1 MSATAASLATSKI
14 GSTLKYNPFVGVA
27 DDAIVGTDG
36 KLNSSADALKWG
48 DDLDWEDAAF
58 KTGYRQEYNLSYNTK
73 TEKSDTYASVGYLN
87 DDGYMI
93 KTDFERYSGRLNYNV
108 YPTKWFKTGLNLGV
122 TRTVS
127 NYSTSDSGNSSSYSN
142 LTRFIVSIRPRA
154 CFSPSYNKVKSQTK
168 HVWLLTLL

>member
-1 MSATAASLATSKI
+1 DINVT
-14 GSTLKYNPFVGVA
+14 GVQ
-27 DDAIVGTDG
+27 TC
-36 KLNSSADALKWG
+36 ALPIC
-48 DDLDWEDAAF
+48 
-58 KTGYRQEYNLSYNTK
+58 QEYNLSYNTK

-127 NYSTSDSGNSSSYSN
+127 NYSTSD
-142 LTRFIVSIRPRA
+142 R
-154 CFSPSYNKVKSQTK
+154 KSVVRER
-168 HVWLLTLL
+168 VWICV

>member
-1 MSATAASLATSKI
+1 MHQQK
-14 GSTLKYNPFVGVA
+14 
-27 DDAIVGTDG
+27 
-36 KLNSSADALKWG
+36 NSV
-48 DDLDWEDAAF
+48 F
-58 KTGYRQEYNLSYNTK
+58 HQFRQWHHLRHQQKDYNLSYNTK

-127 NYSTSDSGNSSSYSN
+127 NYSTSEFLHNHKYIHPD
-142 LTRFIVSIRPRA
+142 
-154 CFSPSYNKVKSQTK
+154 Q
-168 HVWLLTLL
+168 

>member
-1 MSATAASLATSKI
+1 MS
-14 GSTLKYNPFVGVA
+14 FVGVA

-127 NYSTSDSGNSSSYSN
+127 NYSTSDSGNSS
-142 LTRFIVSIRPRA
+142 
-154 CFSPSYNKVKSQTK
+154 
-168 HVWLLTLL
+168 

>member
-1 MSATAASLATSKI
+1 M
-14 GSTLKYNPFVGVA
+14 
-27 DDAIVGTDG
+27 
-36 KLNSSADALKWG
+36 
-48 DDLDWEDAAF
+48 DWEEAAF

-127 NYSTSDSGNSSSYSN
+127 NYSTSDSGNS
-142 LTRFIVSIRPRA
+142 
-154 CFSPSYNKVKSQTK
+154 
-168 HVWLLTLL
+168 